1 MHSRGKAVFWSPL
14 NFVTLKLLYWGKEKI
29 LIKFVTLL
37 SNAFYSV
44 SKPEYYFILFDNY
57 YSIFL
62 TASLPG
68 VLVKGHSEL
77 GSLKGITFGFI
88 ILSILF

>member
-14 NFVTLKLLYWGKEKI
+14 NFVTLELLYSGKEKI
-29 LIKFVTLL
+29 FRIKFVTLL

-57 YSIFL
+57 YSLYISKGNFL
-62 TASLPG
+62 TAKISTFVINSYTL
-68 VLVKGHSEL
+68 S
-77 GSLKGITFGFI
+77 GI
-88 ILSILF
+88 S